1 MKSSDVQAFDE
12 LGAQMKVRVGR
23 AFELGLQGRH
33 LRALVSKGSE
43 VGSGNQVSSR
53 RSDGLHGPDP

>member
-1 MKSSDVQAFDE
+1 
-12 LGAQMKVRVGR
+12 MKVRVGR